1 MIFPSWPRIIF
12 WPAVLLLL
20 ILVAASSPDGS
31 RAISAPGATTPG
43 TPLPT
48 ATVVE
53 PLISMSD
60 LPDDPTE
67 LMFAM
72 LDESGGEWRPVD
84 NVLTSLNGPGRSLP
98 QVASRNTYW
107 FNSGAFYPHM
117 GVYSPYPLP
126 IPTSCCARTAPFT
139 RNLVVY
145 LIDTNFIL
153 ILN

>member
-1 MIFPSWPRIIF
+1 MIFPSWPRSIF
-12 WPAVLLLL
+12 WPAVLLPL

-31 RAISAPGATTPG
+31 GAISAPGATTPG

-60 LPDDPTE
+60 LPDDPTD

-126 IPTSCCARTAPFT
+126 FPTSCCARTAPFT

>member
-1 MIFPSWPRIIF
+1 MIFPSWPRSIF
-12 WPAVLLLL
+12 WPAVLLPL

-31 RAISAPGATTPG
+31 GAISAPGAATPR
-43 TPLPT
+43 TLLPT
-48 ATVVE
+48 AAAVE

>member
-1 MIFPSWPRIIF
+1 MIFPSWPRSIF

-31 RAISAPGATTPG
+31 GAISAPGATTPG

-84 NVLTSLNGPGRSLP
+84 NVLTSLNGPVRSLP
-98 QVASRNTYW
+98 QVASRDTYW
-107 FNSGAFYPHM
+107 FSWGAFYPHM

>member
-1 MIFPSWPRIIF
+1 MIFPSWPRSIF

-31 RAISAPGATTPG
+31 GAISAPGATTPG

-117 GVYSPYPLP
+117 GAYSPYPLP

>member
-1 MIFPSWPRIIF
+1 
-12 WPAVLLLL
+12 
-20 ILVAASSPDGS
+20 
-31 RAISAPGATTPG
+31 
-43 TPLPT
+43 
-48 ATVVE
+48 
-53 PLISMSD
+53 MSD

-117 GVYSPYPLP
+117 SVYSPYPLP

>member
-1 MIFPSWPRIIF
+1 
-12 WPAVLLLL
+12 
-20 ILVAASSPDGS
+20 
-31 RAISAPGATTPG
+31 
-43 TPLPT
+43 
-48 ATVVE
+48 
-53 PLISMSD
+53 MSD

-107 FNSGAFYPHM
+107 FNWGAFYPHM